1 VLVLTRKVGE
11 TFIIGDDVSV
21 TVVDII
27 GANKVRL
34 GITAPAAIRIYREEI
49 YELIRSENRA
59 AAGAEADALVEIDLP
74 DRDQAQS

>member
-27 GANKVRL
+27 GSNKVRL

-49 YELIRSENRA
+49 YELIRAENRA
-59 AAGAEADALVEIDLP
+59 AAGAEPDALVEIDLP
-74 DRDQAQS
+74 ERDQAQS

>member
-27 GANKVRL
+27 GSNKVRL

>member
-1 VLVLTRKVGE
+1 MLVLTRKVGE

-49 YELIRSENRA
+49 YELIRAENRA
-59 AAGAEADALVEIDLP
+59 AAGAEPDALVEIDLP
-74 DRDQAQS
+74 ERDQAQS